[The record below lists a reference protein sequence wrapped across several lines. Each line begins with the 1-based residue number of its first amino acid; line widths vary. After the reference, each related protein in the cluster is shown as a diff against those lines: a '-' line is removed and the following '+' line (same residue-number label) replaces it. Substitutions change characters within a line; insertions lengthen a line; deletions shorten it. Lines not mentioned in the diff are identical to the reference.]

1 MTLKIERI
9 EHHLG
14 IGGLERLQTPGHT
27 VWEPL
32 RAPSYI
38 VAAVGGAKTPL
49 AHWMIHKWAGAH
61 NMGAGL
67 EMLLVVGF
75 VLWVEALCVALASWA
90 S

>member
-1 MTLKIERI
+1 MTLKIERM

-14 IGGLERLQTPGHT
+14 IGGLERLQRPDRM

-38 VAAVGGAKTPL
+38 AAAVGGARAPL
-49 AHWMIHKWAGAH
+49 ACWMVHKWAGAH

-67 EMLLVVGF
+67 EILLVVGF
-75 VLWVEALCVALASWA
+75 VLWVEALCVALAS
-90 S
+90 